1 MRVPSHVG
9 MRKVAGIFVGGAS
22 SRMGGRP
29 KGLLTT
35 PEGIT
40 LVDRWRAMFTALGV
54 EHVLVGKRAEYASI
68 PLATLEDDPPG
79 VGPLGGLAALLAH
92 AGERRA
98 LVVACDMPFVTRE
111 DVEALIAGED
121 AVALAARRDDRWEPL
136 FARYDAP
143 RALPIVRQHIAEGR
157 LGLQALLTALG
168 ARPIAI
174 EPAHL
179 ADWDSPQD
187 LKSES

>member
-1 MRVPSHVG
+1 MHV
-9 MRKVAGIFVGGAS
+9 VAGIFVGGAS

-40 LVDRWRAMFTALGV
+40 LVDRWRAMFEALGV

-68 PLATLEDDPPG
+68 PLVTLEDDPPG
-79 VGPLGGLAALLAH
+79 VGPIGGLAALLAH
-92 AGERRA
+92 AGEGRA

-111 DVEALIAGED
+111 DVEALLASEGP
-121 AVALAARRDDRWEPL
+121 VALAARRDDRWEPL

-143 RALPIVRQHIAEGR
+143 RALPVVRAHITAGR
-157 LGLQALLTALG
+157 LGLQGLLTALG